1 MYRSIRLAGPEHPL
15 ADKDVKDAIAA
26 GEYSWAWRRLAETY
40 AAVIF
45 RYCYGM
51 LGGGATLAEDLTQQV
66 LMAAGEGLPK
76 FRAQSSVKTWVLGI
90 AHNMVRQEIGTRQR
104 RQAVMSRYRD
114 VADTI
119 HPSPPSHFRM
129 LSDGGLS
136 ELGNQ
141 LLSREQHT
149 KLRQALAMLEP
160 RARSI
165 VLLRFGI
172 GTREAE
178 LSVVEIAEILGLSR
192 SDAYRRLSMALTQLK
207 KALDD
212 EPA

>member
-1 MYRSIRLAGPEHPL
+1 MAAPEHPL
-15 ADKDVKDAIAA
+15 ADKTIKDAIAA
-26 GEYSWAWRRLAETY
+26 GEYSRAWRLLTDIY
-40 AAVIF
+40 AVVIF

-51 LGGGATLAEDLTQQV
+51 FGGDAVLAEDLTQQV
-66 LMAAGEGLPK
+66 LLAAGEGLPK
-76 FRAQSSVKTWVLGI
+76 FRAQSSVKRWVLGI

-104 RQAVMSRYRD
+104 RQTVMSRYRD
-114 VADTI
+114 IADAI
-119 HPSPPSHFRM
+119 HPGSSGASTHGGFPELDGH
-129 LSDGGLS
+129 LS
-136 ELGNQ
+136 
-141 LLSREQHT
+141 SREQQT
-149 KLRQALAMLEP
+149 RLRQAIATLEP

-178 LSVVEIAEILGLSR
+178 LSVAEIAEILGLSR
-192 SDAYRRLSMALTQLK
+192 SDAYRRLNMALTQLK

>member
-1 MYRSIRLAGPEHPL
+1 MAAPEHPL
-15 ADKDVKDAIAA
+15 TDKHVKDAIAA
-26 GEYSWAWRRLAETY
+26 GEYSRAWRQLTEIY
-40 AAVIF
+40 AVVIF
-45 RYCYGM
+45 RYCCGM
-51 LGGGATLAEDLTQQV
+51 LAGDATLADDLTQQV
-66 LMAAGEGLPK
+66 LIAAGEGLPK

-114 VADTI
+114 VTEAI
-119 HPSPPSHFRM
+119 HPGPSGT
-129 LSDGGLS
+129 LSDGRFP
-136 ELGNQ
+136 ELDGH
-141 LLSREQHT
+141 LLSHEQQT
-149 KLRQALAMLEP
+149 QLRQAIETLEP

-178 LSVVEIAEILGLSR
+178 LTVSEIAEILGLSR
-192 SDAYRRLSMALTQLK
+192 SDAYRRLNIALAQLK

-212 EPA
+212 DPA

>member
-1 MYRSIRLAGPEHPL
+1 GEYARAWRQL
-15 ADKDVKDAIAA
+15 ADIYTV
-26 GEYSWAWRRLAETY
+26 
-40 AAVIF
+40 VIF
-45 RYCYGM
+45 RYCYEM
-51 LGGGATLAEDLTQQV
+51 FGGDAALAEDLTQQV

-76 FRAQSSVKTWVLGI
+76 FRAQSSVKRWVLGI

-104 RQAVMSRYRD
+104 RRDIMSRHRD
-114 VADTI
+114 ISEAIHRGHTGPPLAEALADSGF
-119 HPSPPSHFRM
+119 PSFDTHLFA
-129 LSDGGLS
+129 
-136 ELGNQ
+136 Q
-141 LLSREQHT
+141 QQQA
-149 KLRQALAMLEP
+149 KLREAIATLEP

-178 LSVVEIAEILGLSR
+178 LSVAEIAEILGLSR
-192 SDAYRRLSMALTQLK
+192 SDVYRRLNTALIQLK